1 METASDEAQPTEGTS
16 TTEGATA
23 DSPGAEDTANESRE
37 GSQSEGAEG
46 SDNAQNRGPRY
57 SCNNI
62 IGRSFQYFFKD
73 GKLVSQLTW
82 LDFKRN

>member
-37 GSQSEGAEG
+37 GSQPEGAEG
-46 SDNAQNRGPRY
+46 SDNGQNRGPRY
-57 SCNNI
+57 SCEMCNNI
-62 IGRSFQYFFKD
+62 IERSFQFFSKD
-73 GKLVSQLTW
+73 GKLVNQL
-82 LDFKRN
+82 